1 MAGVKFTESA
11 ARRIAAATL
20 AVEGGGRDQPP
31 IKFRAPPSD
40 EGGGDG
46 EPVRIGKTTAQWTK
60 GTLATIRLYEEGA
73 PPGETATFPVEEIED
88 CVNKFG
94 TVASNKWVALMKGT
108 NGYYY
113 LIAAEC

>member
-1 MAGVKFTESA
+1 VKFTEGA
-11 ARRIAAATL
+11 APRIAAATR
-20 AVEGGGRDQPP
+20 AYEGGGRDQPP

-40 EGGGDG
+40 DGEG
-46 EPVRIGKTTAQWTK
+46 EPVRIGKTTAQWIK
-60 GTLATIRLYEEGA
+60 GTVANIPVWEEGI
-73 PPGETATFPVEEIED
+73 PPNDTITDPQETLTA

-94 TVASNKWVALMKGT
+94 TVAANRWVALMKGA